1 MIFMYLITICFCRLD
16 TYAYLAHLTE
26 DGRTQTILE
35 HLKGTASLCSAFA
48 AAFDAEAQGQ
58 LAGMAHDIGKYS
70 AAFQRR
76 LHGGPKVDHA
86 SAGAFECLKAQ
97 QLAAAFAISGHH
109 GGLPDGGGRGDAAGT
124 GTFWGRINR
133 ASQGRLEDYHAWQSE
148 FSLPHANTPAFAG
161 TRLEGMFFTRMLF
174 SCLVDA
180 DYTDTGAFMDNSPY
194 LPASSSSMEE
204 LWRRLETYVSGWF
217 PPKGALNMQ
226 RCAIL
231 EQCMSAGAQYG
242 PGLFTLTVPT
252 GGGKTV
258 ASLSFA
264 LAQAKA
270 RRMKRIVYVIP
281 YTSIIEQ
288 TAQVFR
294 EILGDENVLEFH
306 FGVQFDQ
313 QEDDASSPETA
324 PLTRSVET
332 WDVPVIVTTAVQFF
346 ESLYACQPS
355 KCRKLHNL
363 AQSVLIFDEAQ
374 MLPLPYL
381 RPCVWAIA
389 QLVRHYG
396 ASAVLCTATQPAL
409 DPIFQEFAPEIPI
422 REICPM
428 AEAHWESFRRVSF
441 QQAGTLSWMDLAA
454 RLQQQ
459 EQVLCVVNTRRAARE
474 VFHQLS
480 GSGNFHLS
488 TLMYPAHRRRIL
500 DEIRRR
506 LRDGLPCRVV
516 STSLIEAGVDVDF
529 PAVYRELSG
538 LDSILQAAGR
548 CNREGKRPPEDSI
561 VTIFQGEDPP
571 PRLFETSIGAGKI
584 VLDHCQDVSSRA
596 AIHTYFSTL
605 LDLKGAEAQ
614 DAHHI
619 LPLMESE
626 FFPFRT
632 VAERFHLIESPTTTV
647 YLPLEEGAGLVELL
661 RSGQYSRTL
670 YRRLGQYGVSVYPQ
684 HLAALEQAGALE
696 HLEDGSVVLRDIG
709 LYTQT
714 TGLTLEPSGGNA
726 LFIG

>member
-1 MIFMYLITICFCRLD
+1 MD

-48 AAFDAEAQGQ
+48 AAFDAEAQGH

-86 SAGAFECLKAQ
+86 SAGAFECLKTQ

-109 GGLPDGGGRGDAAGT
+109 GGLPDGGSRGDAAGA

-288 TAQVFR
+288 TAQAFR

-306 FGVQFDQ
+306 SGVQFDQ
-313 QEDDASSPETA
+313 QEDDTSSPEAA

-488 TLMYPAHRRRIL
+488 TLMYPAHRKRIL

>member
-1 MIFMYLITICFCRLD
+1 MD

-109 GGLPDGGGRGDAAGT
+109 GGLPDGGGRGDAAGA

-226 RCAIL
+226 RCVIL

-346 ESLYACQPS
+346 ESLYACRPS

-480 GSGNFHLS
+480 GPGNFHLS

>member
-1 MIFMYLITICFCRLD
+1 MD

-109 GGLPDGGGRGDAAGT
+109 GGLPDGGGRGDAAGA

-288 TAQVFR
+288 TAQAFR

-306 FGVQFDQ
+306 SGVQFDQ

-381 RPCVWAIA
+381 RPGVWAIA

-480 GSGNFHLS
+480 GPGNFHLS

>member
-1 MIFMYLITICFCRLD
+1 MD

-133 ASQGRLEDYHAWQSE
+133 ASQRNLEGYHAWQSE

-226 RCAIL
+226 RCVIL

-288 TAQVFR
+288 TAQIFR

-306 FGVQFDQ
+306 SGVQFDQ

-480 GSGNFHLS
+480 GPGNFHLS

>member
-1 MIFMYLITICFCRLD
+1 MD

-109 GGLPDGGGRGDAAGT
+109 GGLPDGGGRGDAAGA

-226 RCAIL
+226 RCVIL

-288 TAQVFR
+288 TAQTFR

-306 FGVQFDQ
+306 SGVQFDQ
-313 QEDDASSPETA
+313 QEDDASSSETS

-389 QLVRHYG
+389 QLVQHYG

-488 TLMYPAHRRRIL
+488 TLMYPAHRKRIL

>member
-1 MIFMYLITICFCRLD
+1 MD

-133 ASQGRLEDYHAWQSE
+133 ASQRNLEDYHAWQSE

-346 ESLYACQPS
+346 ESLYACRPS

-409 DPIFQEFAPEIPI
+409 DPIFQESASEIPI

-441 QQAGTLSWMDLAA
+441 QRVGTLSWMDLAA

>member
-1 MIFMYLITICFCRLD
+1 MD

-86 SAGAFECLKAQ
+86 SAGAFECLKAR
-97 QLAAAFAISGHH
+97 QLPAAFVISGHH
-109 GGLPDGGGRGDAAGT
+109 GGLPDGGGRGDAAGA

-133 ASQGRLEDYHAWQSE
+133 ASQGKLEDYHAWQRE

-226 RCAIL
+226 RCVIL

-288 TAQVFR
+288 TAQAFR

-306 FGVQFDQ
+306 SGVQFDQ
-313 QEDDASSPETA
+313 QEDDASSPEAA

-480 GSGNFHLS
+480 GPGNFHLS

>member
-1 MIFMYLITICFCRLD
+1 MD

-488 TLMYPAHRRRIL
+488 TLMYPAHRKRIL

-670 YRRLGQYGVSVYPQ
+670 YRRLGQYGVSIYPQ

>member
-1 MIFMYLITICFCRLD
+1 MD

-109 GGLPDGGGRGDAAGT
+109 GGLPDGGGRGDAAGA

-288 TAQVFR
+288 TAQIFR

-306 FGVQFDQ
+306 SGVQFDQ

-480 GSGNFHLS
+480 GPGNFHLS

>member
-1 MIFMYLITICFCRLD
+1 MD

-109 GGLPDGGGRGDAAGT
+109 GGLPDGGSRGDAAGA

-226 RCAIL
+226 RCVIL

-288 TAQVFR
+288 TAQIFR

-306 FGVQFDQ
+306 SGVQFDQ

-346 ESLYACQPS
+346 ESLYACRPS

-480 GSGNFHLS
+480 GPGNFHLS

>member
-1 MIFMYLITICFCRLD
+1 MD

-76 LHGGPKVDHA
+76 LHGGPIVDHA
-86 SAGAFECLKAQ
+86 SGGAFECLKAQ

-133 ASQGRLEDYHAWQSE
+133 ASQRNLEDYHAWQSE

-226 RCAIL
+226 RCVIL

-288 TAQVFR
+288 TAQIFR

-306 FGVQFDQ
+306 SGVQFDQ

-346 ESLYACQPS
+346 ESLYACRPS

-480 GSGNFHLS
+480 GPGNFHLS

>member
-1 MIFMYLITICFCRLD
+1 MD

-109 GGLPDGGGRGDAAGT
+109 GGLPDGGSRGDAAGT

-148 FSLPHANTPAFAG
+148 FSLPHANTPSFAG

-288 TAQVFR
+288 TAQIFR

-306 FGVQFDQ
+306 SGVQFDQ

-346 ESLYACQPS
+346 ESLYACRPS

-488 TLMYPAHRRRIL
+488 TLMYPAHRKRIL

>member
-1 MIFMYLITICFCRLD
+1 MD

-109 GGLPDGGGRGDAAGT
+109 GGLPDGGSRGDAAGA

-133 ASQGRLEDYHAWQSE
+133 ASQGNLEGYHAWQSE

-346 ESLYACQPS
+346 ESLYACRPS

-409 DPIFQEFAPEIPI
+409 DPIFQEFASEIPI

-441 QQAGTLSWMDLAA
+441 QRVGTLSWMDLAA

>member
-1 MIFMYLITICFCRLD
+1 MD

-109 GGLPDGGGRGDAAGT
+109 GGLPDGGGRGDAAGA

-226 RCAIL
+226 RCVIL

-288 TAQVFR
+288 TAQAFR

-306 FGVQFDQ
+306 SGVQFDQ

-480 GSGNFHLS
+480 GPGNFHLS
-488 TLMYPAHRRRIL
+488 TLMYPAHRKRIL

>member
-1 MIFMYLITICFCRLD
+1 MD

-86 SAGAFECLKAQ
+86 SAGAFECLKAR
-97 QLAAAFAISGHH
+97 QLPAAFVISGHH
-109 GGLPDGGGRGDAAGT
+109 GGLPDGGGRGDAAGA

-133 ASQGRLEDYHAWQSE
+133 ASQGKLEDYHAWQRE

-226 RCAIL
+226 RCVIL

-288 TAQVFR
+288 TAQAFR

-306 FGVQFDQ
+306 SGVQFDQ
-313 QEDDASSPETA
+313 QEDDASSPEAA

-488 TLMYPAHRRRIL
+488 TLMYPAHRKRIL

>member
-1 MIFMYLITICFCRLD
+1 MD

-288 TAQVFR
+288 TAQIFR

-306 FGVQFDQ
+306 SGVQFDQ

-346 ESLYACQPS
+346 ESLYACRPS

-538 LDSILQAAGR
+538 LDSVLQAAGR

>member
-1 MIFMYLITICFCRLD
+1 MD

-97 QLAAAFAISGHH
+97 QLAAACAISGHP
-109 GGLPDGGGRGDAAGT
+109 GGLPDGGGRGDAAGA

-226 RCAIL
+226 RCVIL

-288 TAQVFR
+288 TAQAFR

-306 FGVQFDQ
+306 SGVQFDQ
-313 QEDDASSPETA
+313 QEDDASSPEA
-324 PLTRSVET
+324 VPLTRSVET

-480 GSGNFHLS
+480 GPGNFHLS

>member
-1 MIFMYLITICFCRLD
+1 MD

-86 SAGAFECLKAQ
+86 SAGAFECLKAR
-97 QLAAAFAISGHH
+97 QLPAAFVISGHH
-109 GGLPDGGGRGDAAGT
+109 GGLPDGGGRGDAAGA

-133 ASQGRLEDYHAWQSE
+133 ASQGKLEDYHAWQRE
-148 FSLPHANTPAFAG
+148 FSLPHANIPAFAG
-161 TRLEGMFFTRMLF
+161 KKLDGMFFTRMLL

-180 DYTDTGAFMDNSPY
+180 DYTDTGAFMGGSSYP
-194 LPASSSSMEE
+194 PASSSSMEE

-226 RCAIL
+226 RCVIL

-270 RRMKRIVYVIP
+270 HGMRRIVYVIP

-288 TAQVFR
+288 TAQTFR

-306 FGVQFDQ
+306 SGVQFDQ
-313 QEDDASSPETA
+313 QEDDASSPEAA

-480 GSGNFHLS
+480 GPGNFHLS

>member
-1 MIFMYLITICFCRLD
+1 MD

-133 ASQGRLEDYHAWQSE
+133 ASQRNLEDYHAWQSE

-226 RCAIL
+226 RCVIL

-288 TAQVFR
+288 TAQIFR

-306 FGVQFDQ
+306 SGVQFDQ

-346 ESLYACQPS
+346 ESLYACRPS

-409 DPIFQEFAPEIPI
+409 DRIFQEFAPEIPI

-480 GSGNFHLS
+480 GPGNFHLS

>member
-1 MIFMYLITICFCRLD
+1 MD

-133 ASQGRLEDYHAWQSE
+133 ASQRNLEDYHAWQSE

-226 RCAIL
+226 RCVIL

-288 TAQVFR
+288 TAQIFR

-306 FGVQFDQ
+306 SGVQFDQ

-381 RPCVWAIA
+381 QPCVWAIA
-389 QLVRHYG
+389 QLVQHYG

-480 GSGNFHLS
+480 GPGNFHLS